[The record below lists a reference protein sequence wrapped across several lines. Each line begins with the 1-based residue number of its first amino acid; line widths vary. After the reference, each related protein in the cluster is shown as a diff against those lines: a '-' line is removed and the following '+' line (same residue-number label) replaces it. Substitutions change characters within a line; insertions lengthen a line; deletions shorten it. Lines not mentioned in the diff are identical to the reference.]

1 MKVIRIILVCVIL
14 AILGFCKKYPGD
26 IPDEAILSYSTKN
39 YTLEDKINNNKRFRS
54 WNQLGELQTETI
66 TTEDDV
72 ITRHY
77 ENGEL
82 FSERK
87 YSELIKEKDK
97 KPEIPIRP
105 LSIPKSSFKSE
116 RLTYWVSVVKTSQKD
131 KIIWKLWNDDGEK
144 TGYCIY
150 TEMEYNGYCRI
161 YLDENTYVNHLF
173 DRGKELSNIEI
184 YTTKENMYKLSKKQQ
199 ALVKITPDSDSM
211 LEEKWSQLGR
221 E

>member
-1 MKVIRIILVCVIL
+1 MKEIRIILVCMIL
-14 AILGFCKKYPGD
+14 AILGSCKKYPRD
-26 IPDEAILSYSTKN
+26 IPNEAVYDESLSVYYFT
-39 YTLEDKINNNKRFRS
+39 DKINEGKRKRIWDS
-54 WNQLGELQTETI
+54 NGELQTETI

-77 ENGEL
+77 ENGKL

-131 KIIWKLWNDDGEK
+131 KIIWKLWNDDGDK
-144 TGYCIY
+144 KGYCIY
-150 TEMEYNGYCRI
+150 TEMEFNGYCRI
-161 YLDENTYVNHLF
+161 YLDEITYVNHLF
-173 DRGKELSNIEI
+173 DRGKEISNFEI
-184 YTTKENMYKLSKKQQ
+184 YTTQENMYKLSKEQQ
-199 ALVKITPDSDSM
+199 ALVKITPDSDIT
-211 LEEKWSQLGR
+211 LEKKWNQLGR

>member
-1 MKVIRIILVCVIL
+1 MKVIRIILVCFIL

-66 TTEDDV
+66 TSENDV

-77 ENGEL
+77 ENGKF

-105 LSIPKSSFKSE
+105 LNIPKSSFKSE
-116 RLTYWVSVVKTSQKD
+116 RLTYWVSIVKTSQKD

-144 TGYCIY
+144 KGYCIY
-150 TEMEYNGYCRI
+150 TEMEFNGYCRI
-161 YLDENTYVNHLF
+161 YLDEITYVNHLF
-173 DRGKELSNIEI
+173 DRGKEISNFEI
-184 YTTKENMYKLSKKQQ
+184 YTTQENMYNLSKEQQ
-199 ALVKITPDSDSM
+199 ALVKITPDSDIT
-211 LEEKWSQLGR
+211 LEKKWNQLGS